1 MGPGTLEEF
10 CHLTLLNFLFLPKV
24 SSESSYLWMKSLMKF
39 QKAELALM
47 EECGTQATT
56 LNQLT
61 KAYNHYQEGLIDL
74 KVT

>member
-1 MGPGTLEEF
+1 MEESGS
-10 CHLTLLNFLFLPKV
+10 LTYQFHLFLCQV